1 MSQDPGKQNPIPEQ
15 TPDPALEHPETTH
28 PENGVIA
35 PGSPVAPGKHSD
47 PLAHHQPDHQPHD
60 QLHRQQLID
69 RLYSKAIEYSWALPR
84 ARFQSALEGSAA
96 KRFNRD
102 VPPLDKLEEYWG
114 ALHLRD
120 LCLAAACADGH
131 ADAWDCFVAT
141 YRSYLRSAAAA
152 ILHCAEGSPA
162 AHDLADSLFAY
173 LFGLNAAEQGER
185 SLFRYF
191 HGRSSLKTWLR
202 AVLVQRHIDAL
213 RSASRFTEL
222 DENTVE
228 REHPKISRRPGNSAT
243 PDSPPDPHRQRY
255 VALFARTLQA
265 ALDLLAPRDQERLR
279 LYYGDQ
285 LTLAEIGR
293 QLGEHES
300 SVSRHL
306 ERVRRGLRSSV
317 EGLLRAGRLA
327 ANGSQAE
334 PGLSDEQISLCFEYA
349 SEDAPIDLDKLFSSQ
364 GPSPERPKP

>member
-1 MSQDPGKQNPIPEQ
+1 MSQDPGKQNSIPEQ
-15 TPDPALEHPETTH
+15 TPDPALEHLERTH
-28 PENGVIA
+28 PENGVIP
-35 PGSPVAPGKHSD
+35 PGTGATPRELPG
-47 PLAHHQPDHQPHD
+47 PLAYLQPQH
-60 QLHRQQLID
+60 QQLID
-69 RLYSKAIEYSWALPR
+69 RLYSQAIEYSWALPR
-84 ARFQSALEGSAA
+84 ARFQAALERSAA

-102 VPPLDKLEEYWG
+102 APPLDKLEEYWG

-131 ADAWDCFVAT
+131 ADAWDYFVAT
-141 YRSYLRSAAAA
+141 YRSYLRSAAAS
-152 ILHCAEGSPA
+152 ILHCAAGSPA
-162 AHDLADSLFAY
+162 AHDLADSLFAD
-173 LFGLNAAEQGER
+173 LFGLGGTQQSER

-228 REHPKISRRPGNSAT
+228 RDNSKIARRPVDSA
-243 PDSPPDPHRQRY
+243 PPESPPDPHRQRY

-265 ALDLLAPRDQERLR
+265 ALDLLDPRDSERLR
-279 LYYGDQ
+279 LYYADQ
-285 LTLAEIGR
+285 LTLVEIGR

-306 ERVRRGLRSSV
+306 ERVRRALRSSV
-317 EGLLRAGRLA
+317 EGLLRAGHLA
-327 ANGSQAE
+327 TNGSQAE
-334 PGLSDEQISLCFEYA
+334 PGLSEEQISLCFQYA
-349 SEDAPIDLDKLFSSQ
+349 SEDAPVDLDTLFSSR
-364 GPSPERPKP
+364 GPTTERPKP